1 MVILE
6 HAATRAEY
14 KRRWKAIARARK
26 HGLDID
32 LIERLYALLCEKGY
46 DRATILECLYYCA
59 ETGIFGR
66 TQKR

>member
-1 MVILE
+1 MTILQ

-32 LIERLYALLCEKGY
+32 LIERFYLRMYQKGY
-46 DRATILECLYYCA
+46 NQATIRECLYYCA
-59 ETGIFGR
+59 EQGIFGN
-66 TQKR
+66 KR

>member
-32 LIERLYALLCEKGY
+32 LIESFYVWMHKKGY
-46 DRATILECLYYCA
+46 DQATILECLCYCA
-59 ETGIFGR
+59 GTGIFGR